1 MINSIKFNKNLS
13 KYNSNAILQKN
24 IAKELIKIILSNV
37 GKNFDKIFEIGCG
50 SGFLT
55 KNIYDNLSYKNL
67 ILNDIVE
74 NSRIYTD
81 NFSKNFILG
90 NIENIKFPMD
100 INLVIS
106 SSVFQWLN
114 DFNSFAEKVCNGL
127 AAGGIFA
134 FSMFINNNFREINS
148 FFNISL
154 NYLKN
159 KTILNILR
167 KNFDILYCSEKEI
180 ILDFKNPIEVLQHI
194 KNTGINVINK
204 EKLTKSKICGF
215 INGNI
220 SNLTYD
226 YNFIIARKK

>member
-1 MINSIKFNKNLS
+1 
-13 KYNSNAILQKN
+13 
-24 IAKELIKIILSNV
+24 
-37 GKNFDKIFEIGCG
+37 
-50 SGFLT
+50 
-55 KNIYDNLSYKNL
+55 
-67 ILNDIVE
+67 
-74 NSRIYTD
+74 
-81 NFSKNFILG
+81 
-90 NIENIKFPMD
+90 
-100 INLVIS
+100 
-106 SSVFQWLN
+106 
-114 DFNSFAEKVCNGL
+114 
-127 AAGGIFA
+127 
-134 FSMFINNNFREINS
+134 MFINNNFREINS

-204 EKLTKSKICGF
+204 EKLTKCKICGF